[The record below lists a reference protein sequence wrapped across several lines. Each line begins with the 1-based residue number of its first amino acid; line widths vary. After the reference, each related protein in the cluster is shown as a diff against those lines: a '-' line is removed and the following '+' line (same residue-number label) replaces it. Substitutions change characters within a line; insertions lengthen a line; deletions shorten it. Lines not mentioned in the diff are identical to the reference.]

1 MERTKAI
8 ERMRG
13 ICSRKECCRQEIA
26 AKLEKLEVE
35 DVAGAVDLLCKEGF
49 IDERRYARAF
59 ARDKSALQGWGSL
72 KIKLALQRKG
82 IEAEVISAALEEI
95 DSEAATSKLES
106 LLRAKLRTLRK
117 EEDAATRRAK
127 VLRYALG
134 RGYGYDQINK
144 VYNDIVRTD

>member
-1 MERTKAI
+1 MERAKAI

-35 DVAGAVDLLCKEGF
+35 DVSGAVEQLCKEGF

-59 ARDKSALQGWGSL
+59 ARDKSSLQGWGSL

-95 DSEAATSKLES
+95 DAEAASAKLES

-117 EEDAATRRAK
+117 EEDSTTRRAK
-127 VLRYALG
+127 VFRYALG

-144 VYNDIVRTD
+144 VYNDICRTT

>member
-1 MERTKAI
+1 MERARAI

-35 DVAGAVDLLCKEGF
+35 DVPGAVEQLCKEGF

-59 ARDKSALQGWGSL
+59 ARDKSSLQGWGSL

-82 IEAEVISAALEEI
+82 IETEVISAALEEI
-95 DSEAATSKLES
+95 DTEAASAKLES

-117 EEDAATRRAK
+117 EENAAARKAK
-127 VLRYALG
+127 VLRYALV